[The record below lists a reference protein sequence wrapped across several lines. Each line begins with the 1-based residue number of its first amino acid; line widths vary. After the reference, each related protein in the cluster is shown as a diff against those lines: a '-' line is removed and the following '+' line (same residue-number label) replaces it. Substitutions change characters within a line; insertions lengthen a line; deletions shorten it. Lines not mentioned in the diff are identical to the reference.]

1 VPSVALLISMVSY
14 CVKYKVQIC
23 LIYKSGSQLWCV
35 YEDFINRI
43 SVARF
48 IISDDIEEKIVA
60 LSGNWRFPLSPF
72 IK

>member
-1 VPSVALLISMVSY
+1 VF
-14 CVKYKVQIC
+14 
-23 LIYKSGSQLWCV
+23 
-35 YEDFINRI
+35 YEDFIYKKKKY
-43 SVARF
+43 SYSAARF

>member
-1 VPSVALLISMVSY
+1 VF
-14 CVKYKVQIC
+14 
-23 LIYKSGSQLWCV
+23 
-35 YEDFINRI
+35 YEDFIYRKKKYSY

-60 LSGNWRFPLSPF
+60 LSGNWRFSLSPF